1 MSSVVKAV
9 IGVAAIVFAPM
20 LAPALLG
27 GLGVTATAFTLG
39 AASIAITMV
48 GASLVGSSSGG
59 SMTSAVDQS
68 GVDGYAGAKLQTS
81 KSNLTPVPVLYGEHK
96 IGGNI
101 IFEQTNAGTNSNS
114 DEHGYNR
121 DYWAVMILCDHEIND
136 VINVFAGETT
146 MNEINSTTFE
156 TEYVHVK
163 YHAYS
168 TSARN
173 IQSSNFW
180 VINTAGGLSGSNS
193 PSLPSISIPANV
205 AFLAVHQVFDGEETK
220 NTSLEPITAKIQGKQ
235 VRAIN
240 GGSGTIQV
248 KSVSGANKY
257 FRDEG
262 SNSIQQPTLELIEG
276 NTYVFYYPSAH
287 PFKFSTTSNGTHA
300 GGSEYTTG
308 VTHNSS
314 TQLTIVVA
322 ANAPTLYYYCSIHS
336 GMGGTANTPAT
347 LPSTLGYSTNP
358 AEILLDLLGTG
369 LNIADTDID
378 MASFYTSKVDCQYA
392 GFTCHIALIQQ
403 ANIQSIIADVLS
415 TCRGKIFH
423 SESQW
428 KFKIDTKSQ
437 SIADT
442 LTSDDVMNNTLN
454 ISMAGSGNL
463 ANRMILKY
471 VNPADEYLSARVV
484 KEDANLQTYDGQII
498 EKTLDV
504 KGINNAAQAN
514 DLCEIALNSLR
525 YSEDASG
532 NRLKQTPL
540 SISFATSVKNAHLEV
555 GDVISLNHALLDRVR
570 QFLILSTATDQSGV
584 IQIAAREYAETHFKN
599 ASGNYLI

>member
-1 MSSVVKAV
+1 MSNVVKAV
-9 IGVAAIVFAPM
+9 IGIAAIVFAPM

-27 GLGVTATAFTLG
+27 GLGVAATAVTLG
-39 AASIAITMV
+39 VATVGITMV
-48 GASLVGSSSGG
+48 GASLVGSSAGG
-59 SMTSAVDQS
+59 SMASAVDQS

-101 IFEQTNAGTNSNS
+101 IFEHTNAGTNSNS

-136 VINVFAGETT
+136 VINVFAGETA

-173 IQSSNFW
+173 IQSSNFF

-220 NTSLEPITAKIQGKQ
+220 NTSLEPLTTKIQGKKIRSL
-235 VRAIN
+235 V
-240 GGSGTIQV
+240 GGGGAVTVQ
-248 KSVSGANKY
+248 SVGGANKY
-257 FRDEG
+257 FING
-262 SNSIQQPTLELIEG
+262 VQQPTLELIEG
-276 NTYVFYYPSAH
+276 TTYVFNYPSGH
-287 PFKFSTTSNGTHA
+287 PFKFSTTSNGSHA
-300 GGSEYTTG
+300 SGSEYTTG

-314 TQLTIVVA
+314 TQLTIVIA
-322 ANAPTLYYYCSIHS
+322 ASAPTLYYYCSSHS
-336 GMGGTANTPAT
+336 GMGGTANTPAA
-347 LPSTLGYSTNP
+347 LPSTLTYSTNP
-358 AEILLDLLGTG
+358 AEILLDLLGDG
-369 LNIADTDID
+369 LDIADTDID
-378 MASFYTSKVDCQYA
+378 MASFYLSKLDCVSA

-423 SESQW
+423 SESKW

-437 SIADT
+437 ILADT

-463 ANRMILKY
+463 ANKMILKY

-484 KEDANLQTYDGQII
+484 KEDSNLQTFDGQII

-504 KGINNAAQAN
+504 KAINNATHAN
-514 DLCEIALNSLR
+514 KLCEIALNSLR

-584 IQIAAREYAETHFKN
+584 IQITAREYAETHFKN

>member
-9 IGVAAIVFAPM
+9 IGIAAIVFAPM

-27 GLGVTATAFTLG
+27 GLGVAATAVTLG
-39 AASIAITMV
+39 VATVGITMV

-59 SMTSAVDQS
+59 SMTSAVDQA

-101 IFEQTNAGTNSNS
+101 IFEHTNAGTNSNS

-136 VINVFAGETT
+136 VINVFAGETA

-173 IQSSNFW
+173 IQSSNFF

-220 NTSLEPITAKIQGKQ
+220 NTALEPITTKIQGKKIRSL
-235 VRAIN
+235 V
-240 GGSGTIQV
+240 GGGGAVTVQ
-248 KSVSGANKY
+248 SVGGANKY
-257 FRDEG
+257 FING
-262 SNSIQQPTLELIEG
+262 VQQPTLELIEG
-276 NTYVFYYPSAH
+276 TTYVFNYPSGH
-287 PFKFSTTSNGTHA
+287 PFKFSTTSNGSHA
-300 GGSEYTTG
+300 SGSEYTTG

-314 TQLTIVVA
+314 TQLTIVIA
-322 ANAPTLYYYCSIHS
+322 ASAPTLYYYCSSHS
-336 GMGGTANTPAT
+336 GMGGTANTPAA
-347 LPSTLGYSTNP
+347 LPSTLTYSTNP
-358 AEILLDLLGTG
+358 AEILLDLLGDG
-369 LNIADTDID
+369 LDIADTDID
-378 MASFYTSKVDCQYA
+378 MASFYLSKLDCVSA

-423 SESQW
+423 SESKW

-437 SIADT
+437 ILADT

-463 ANRMILKY
+463 ANKMILKY

-484 KEDANLQTYDGQII
+484 KEDSNLQTFDGQII

-504 KGINNAAQAN
+504 KAINNATHAN
-514 DLCEIALNSLR
+514 KLCEIALNSLR

-584 IQIAAREYAETHFKN
+584 IQITAREYAETHFKN

>member
-9 IGVAAIVFAPM
+9 IGIAAIVFAPM

-27 GLGVTATAFTLG
+27 GLGVAATAVTLG
-39 AASIAITMV
+39 VATVGITMV

-59 SMTSAVDQS
+59 SMTSAVDQA

-101 IFEQTNAGTNSNS
+101 IFEHTNAGTNSNS

-136 VINVFAGETT
+136 VINVFAGETA

-173 IQSSNFW
+173 IQSSNFF

-220 NTSLEPITAKIQGKQ
+220 NTSLEPLTTKIQGKKIRSL
-235 VRAIN
+235 V
-240 GGSGTIQV
+240 GGGGAVTVQ
-248 KSVSGANKY
+248 SVGGANKY
-257 FRDEG
+257 FING
-262 SNSIQQPTLELIEG
+262 VQQPTLELIEG
-276 NTYVFYYPSAH
+276 TTYVFNYPSGH
-287 PFKFSTTSNGTHA
+287 PFKFSTTSNGSHA
-300 GGSEYTTG
+300 SGSEYTTG

-314 TQLTIVVA
+314 TQLTIVIA
-322 ANAPTLYYYCSIHS
+322 ASAPTLYYYCSSHS
-336 GMGGTANTPAT
+336 GMGGTANTPAA
-347 LPSTLGYSTNP
+347 LPSTLTYSTNP
-358 AEILLDLLGTG
+358 AEILLDLLGDG
-369 LNIADTDID
+369 LDIADTDID
-378 MASFYTSKVDCQYA
+378 MASFYLSKLDCVSA

-423 SESQW
+423 SESKW

-437 SIADT
+437 ILADT

-463 ANRMILKY
+463 ANKMILKY

-484 KEDANLQTYDGQII
+484 KEDSNLQTFDGQII

-504 KGINNAAQAN
+504 KAINNATHAN
-514 DLCEIALNSLR
+514 KLCEIALNSLR

-570 QFLILSTATDQSGV
+570 QFLILSTATDQSGI
-584 IQIAAREYAETHFKN
+584 IQITAREYAETHFKN

>member
-1 MSSVVKAV
+1 MSNAVKAV

-27 GLGVTATAFTLG
+27 GLGVAATAITLG
-39 AASIAITMV
+39 AATLGITVV
-48 GASLVGSSSGG
+48 GASLVGSSSVG
-59 SMTSAVDQS
+59 SMASAVDQS

-101 IFEQTNAGTNSNS
+101 IWEYTNAGTNSNS

-121 DYWAVMILCDHEIND
+121 DYWAILVLCEHELND
-136 VINVFAGETT
+136 LINVFAGETT

-156 TEYVHVK
+156 TEYVHIK

-173 IQSSNFW
+173 VQDSNFW

-193 PSLPSISIPANV
+193 PSLPSIAIPAKV
-205 AFLAVHQVFDGEETK
+205 AFLAIHQVFDGEETK
-220 NTSLEPITAKIQGKQ
+220 NTALEPITVKLQGKKIR
-235 VRAIN
+235 VFADD
-240 GGSGTIQV
+240 STITS
-248 KSVSGANKY
+248 SVA
-257 FRDEG
+257 
-262 SNSIQQPTLELIEG
+262 
-276 NTYVFYYPSAH
+276 
-287 PFKFSTTSNGTHA
+287 
-300 GGSEYTTG
+300 
-308 VTHNSS
+308 
-314 TQLTIVVA
+314 
-322 ANAPTLYYYCSIHS
+322 
-336 GMGGTANTPAT
+336 
-347 LPSTLGYSTNP
+347 YSTNP
-358 AEILLDLLGTG
+358 AAILLDLLGTG
-369 LNIADTDID
+369 LNVVDADIHIGRFFQAQTQC
-378 MASFYTSKVDCQYA
+378 AAA

-423 SESQW
+423 SESKW
-428 KFKIDTKSQ
+428 KFQIDTKSQ
-437 SIADT
+437 SVVDT
-442 LTSDDVMNNTLN
+442 LTSDDVMNNTLS
-454 ISMAGSGNL
+454 ISMAGSANL
-463 ANRMILKY
+463 ANKMILKY
-471 VNPADEYLSARVV
+471 VNPADEYLSARVI
-484 KEDANLQTYDGQII
+484 KEDSNLQTYDGQII

-504 KGINNAAQAN
+504 KGINNATQAN
-514 DLCEIALNSLR
+514 KLCEIALNSLR

-570 QFLILSTATDQSGV
+570 QFLILSTATDQSG
-584 IQIAAREYAETHFKN
+584 ILQISAREYAETHFKN

>member
-1 MSSVVKAV
+1 MSNVVKAV
-9 IGVAAIVFAPM
+9 IGIAAIVFAPM

-27 GLGVTATAFTLG
+27 GLGVAATAVTLG
-39 AASIAITMV
+39 VATVGITMV
-48 GASLVGSSSGG
+48 GASLVGSSAGG
-59 SMTSAVDQS
+59 SMASAVDQS

-101 IFEQTNAGTNSNS
+101 IFEHTNAGTNSNS

-136 VINVFAGETT
+136 VINVFAGETA

-173 IQSSNFW
+173 IQSSNFF

-220 NTSLEPITAKIQGKQ
+220 NTALEPITTKIQGKKIRSL
-235 VRAIN
+235 V
-240 GGSGTIQV
+240 GGGGAVTVQ
-248 KSVSGANKY
+248 SVGGANKY
-257 FRDEG
+257 FING
-262 SNSIQQPTLELIEG
+262 VQQPTLELIEG
-276 NTYVFYYPSAH
+276 TTYVFNYPSGH
-287 PFKFSTTSNGTHA
+287 PFKFSTTSNGSHA
-300 GGSEYTTG
+300 SGSEYTTG

-314 TQLTIVVA
+314 TQLTIVIA
-322 ANAPTLYYYCSIHS
+322 ASAPTLYYYCSSHS
-336 GMGGTANTPAT
+336 GMGGTANTPAA
-347 LPSTLGYSTNP
+347 LPSTLTYSTNP
-358 AEILLDLLGTG
+358 AEILLDLLGDG
-369 LNIADTDID
+369 LDIADTDID
-378 MASFYTSKVDCQYA
+378 MASFYLSKLDCVSA

-423 SESQW
+423 SESKW

-437 SIADT
+437 ILADT

-463 ANRMILKY
+463 ANKMILKY

-484 KEDANLQTYDGQII
+484 KEDSNLQTFDGQII

-504 KGINNAAQAN
+504 KAINNATHAN
-514 DLCEIALNSLR
+514 KLCEIALNSLR

-584 IQIAAREYAETHFKN
+584 IQITAREYAETHFKN

>member
-1 MSSVVKAV
+1 MSNVVKAV

-20 LAPALLG
+20 IAPALLG
-27 GLGVTATAFTLG
+27 GLGVAATAATLG
-39 AASIAITMV
+39 VATLGITVV

-68 GVDGYAGAKLQTS
+68 SVDGYAGAKLQTS
-81 KSNLTPVPVLYGEHK
+81 KSNLTPVPIIYGEHK

-101 IFEQTNAGTNSNS
+101 IWEYTNAGTNSNS

-121 DYWAVMILCDHEIND
+121 DYWAVMVVCDHEIND
-136 VINVFAGETT
+136 VVNLFAGETT

-173 IQSSNFW
+173 IQSSNFF

-220 NTSLEPITAKIQGKQ
+220 NTALEPITLKLQGKKI
-235 VRAIN
+235 R
-240 GGSGTIQV
+240 TITN
-248 KSVSGANKY
+248 A
-257 FRDEG
+257 
-262 SNSIQQPTLELIEG
+262 
-276 NTYVFYYPSAH
+276 
-287 PFKFSTTSNGTHA
+287 TTIA
-300 GGSEYTTG
+300 
-308 VTHNSS
+308 SS
-314 TQLTIVVA
+314 LT
-322 ANAPTLYYYCSIHS
+322 
-336 GMGGTANTPAT
+336 
-347 LPSTLGYSTNP
+347 YSTNP
-358 AEILLDLLGTG
+358 AEILLDLLGNG
-369 LNIADTDID
+369 LSIADSDID
-378 MASFYTSKVDCQYA
+378 IASFYASKVACTAA

-423 SESQW
+423 SESKW

-442 LTSDDVMNNTLN
+442 LTNDDVMNNTLN

-463 ANRMILKY
+463 ANKMILKY
-471 VNPADEYLSARVV
+471 VNPADEYLSARVL
-484 KEDANLQTYDGQII
+484 KEDSNLQTFDGQII

-504 KGINNAAQAN
+504 KGINNATQAN
-514 DLCEIALNSLR
+514 KLCEIALNSLR

-555 GDVISLNHALLDRVR
+555 GDVISLNHAMLDRVR

-584 IQIAAREYAETHFKN
+584 IQITAREYAETHFKN
-599 ASGNYLI
+599 ASASYLI

>member
-9 IGVAAIVFAPM
+9 IGIAAIVFAPM

-27 GLGVTATAFTLG
+27 GLGVAATAVTLG
-39 AASIAITMV
+39 VATVGITMV

-59 SMTSAVDQS
+59 SMTSAVDQA

-101 IFEQTNAGTNSNS
+101 IFEHTNAGTNSNS

-136 VINVFAGETT
+136 VINVFAGETA

-173 IQSSNFW
+173 IQSSNFF

-220 NTSLEPITAKIQGKQ
+220 NTSLEPITTKIQGKKIRSL
-235 VRAIN
+235 V
-240 GGSGTIQV
+240 GGGGAVTVQ
-248 KSVSGANKY
+248 SVGGANKY
-257 FRDEG
+257 FING
-262 SNSIQQPTLELIEG
+262 VQQPTLELIEG
-276 NTYVFYYPSAH
+276 TTYVFNYPSGH
-287 PFKFSTTSNGTHA
+287 PFKFSTTSNGSHA
-300 GGSEYTTG
+300 SGSEYTTG

-314 TQLTIVVA
+314 TQLTIVIA
-322 ANAPTLYYYCSIHS
+322 ASAPTLYYYCSSHS
-336 GMGGTANTPAT
+336 GMGGTANTPAA
-347 LPSTLGYSTNP
+347 LPSTLTYSTNP
-358 AEILLDLLGTG
+358 AEILLDLLGDG
-369 LNIADTDID
+369 LDIADTDID
-378 MASFYTSKVDCQYA
+378 MASFYLSKLDCVSA

-423 SESQW
+423 SESKW

-437 SIADT
+437 ILADT

-463 ANRMILKY
+463 ANKMILKY

-484 KEDANLQTYDGQII
+484 KEDSNLQTFDGQII

-504 KGINNAAQAN
+504 KAINNATHAN
-514 DLCEIALNSLR
+514 KLCEIALNSLR

-584 IQIAAREYAETHFKN
+584 IQITAREYAETHFKN